1 MASYGLD
8 RVRSAPDDLARQA
21 AAEYLRELLL
31 RPGRPR
37 RTWEQYAERTRHG
50 QVNQLA
56 VAEVLARYLWRHP
69 KRPGD
74 GDLLP
79 RQLKDTAARALSGR
93 LLSKATLELFMEA
106 FALPD
111 AEQDQ
116 LWRLWEG
123 SPRVRMLT
131 GARAIRPDTA
141 DRVAAVLGP
150 PGHQTV
156 SLHDHAFVRAD
167 GQIGGVRT
175 IQVIEAL
182 RDGLDSIPYIYDTAA
197 LTLRVGH
204 GCEAPVGPGSQVKDG
219 PYILRI
225 PLARTLS
232 AGETLSLEYA
242 TTFHY
247 QDVVTAEQR
256 QYRRAVMRRVDNI
269 DLRVEFD
276 PEYVPLSVWWAVW
289 DGVEGGVIEQHRV
302 QPDSQNSVHRYLR
315 LVEKTVAGFYWE
327 DQDRLSRT
335 NRDST
340 RDVCQPSR
348 SAAAQCSRHRK
359 PWLGLPPLPGHFGT
373 GE

>member
-1 MASYGLD
+1 VAGYSSDPLHP
-8 RVRSAPDDLARQA
+8 VPDDPARQA

-37 RTWEQYAERTRHG
+37 RTWEQYAERTRQG

-56 VAEVLARYLWRHP
+56 VAEVLARHLWRNP
-69 KRPGD
+69 RRAGD

-79 RQLKDTAARALSGR
+79 RQLKDTIARALSGR
-93 LLSKATLELFMEA
+93 LLSRATLELFMEA
-106 FALPD
+106 FALPN

-131 GARAIRPDTA
+131 GTRAVRPDTA
-141 DRVAAVLGP
+141 DEVAALLGP

-167 GQIGGVRT
+167 GRIGGVRT

-182 RDGLDSIPYIYDTAA
+182 RDGLDSIPYIYDTSA

-219 PYILRI
+219 PYVLRI
-225 PLARTLS
+225 PLAKTLS
-232 AGETLSLEYA
+232 AGETLSLEYS
-242 TTFHY
+242 TTFQY
-247 QDVVTAEQR
+247 RGEMTADQR

-276 PEYVPLSVWWAVW
+276 PERVPPAIWWAVW
-289 DGVEGGVIEQHRV
+289 DGVDGGITEQYRV
-302 QPDSQNSVHRYLR
+302 EPDSQNSVHRYLH

-327 DQDRLSRT
+327 DCARE
-335 NRDST
+335 
-340 RDVCQPSR
+340 P
-348 SAAAQCSRHRK
+348 A
-359 PWLGLPPLPGHFGT
+359 
-373 GE
+373 

>member
-1 MASYGLD
+1 MASHGLD
-8 RVRSAPDDLARQA
+8 RLHSAPDDLARQA

-56 VAEVLARYLWRHP
+56 VAEVLARHLWQHP
-69 KRPGD
+69 RRRRD

-93 LLSKATLELFMEA
+93 LLSKATLDLFIDA
-106 FALPD
+106 FALPA

-131 GARAIRPDTA
+131 GIRAIRPDTA
-141 DRVAAVLGP
+141 NKVAALLGP

-167 GQIGGVRT
+167 GRIGGVRT
-175 IQVIEAL
+175 IQVLEAL
-182 RDGLDSIPYIYDTAA
+182 RDGLDSIPYIYDTSA

-219 PYILRI
+219 PYVLRI
-225 PLARTLS
+225 PLARTLFCRGD
-232 AGETLSLEYA
+232 AFPGIRN
-242 TTFHY
+242 H
-247 QDVVTAEQR
+247 
-256 QYRRAVMRRVDNI
+256 I
-269 DLRVEFD
+269 
-276 PEYVPLSVWWAVW
+276 
-289 DGVEGGVIEQHRV
+289 
-302 QPDSQNSVHRYLR
+302 
-315 LVEKTVAGFYWE
+315 
-327 DQDRLSRT
+327 
-335 NRDST
+335 
-340 RDVCQPSR
+340 
-348 SAAAQCSRHRK
+348 
-359 PWLGLPPLPGHFGT
+359 PLPGRGNRGAASVSQGGHAPG
-373 GE
+373 G

>member
-1 MASYGLD
+1 MASSGLEPPHT
-8 RVRSAPDDLARQA
+8 APDGLARQA

-37 RTWEQYAERTRHG
+37 RTWERYAERTRHG
-50 QVNQLA
+50 QINQLA
-56 VAEVLARYLWRHP
+56 VAEVLARHLWWHP
-69 KRPGD
+69 RRSGD

-79 RQLKDTAARALSGR
+79 RQLKDTTARALSGR
-93 LLSKATLELFMEA
+93 LLSRATLELFIDA
-106 FALPD
+106 FALPE

-131 GARAIRPDTA
+131 GTRAIHPDTR
-141 DRVAAVLGP
+141 DKVAALLGP

-156 SLHDHAFVRAD
+156 SLHDHASVRAD
-167 GQIGGVRT
+167 GRVGGVRT

-182 RDGLDSIPYIYDTAA
+182 RDGLDSIPYMYNTSA

-204 GCEAPVGPGSQVKDG
+204 GCEAPVGPGRQLEDG
-219 PYILRI
+219 PYVLRI

-242 TTFHY
+242 TTFQY
-247 QDVVTAEQR
+247 RGEMTGDQC
-256 QYRRAVMRRVDNI
+256 QYRRAVMRRVDNV

-276 PEYVPLSVWWAVW
+276 PEHVPPAIWWAVW
-289 DGVEGGVIEQHRV
+289 DGMDGGITEQHRV

-315 LVEKTVAGFYWE
+315 LVEKTVVGFYWE
-327 DQDRLSRT
+327 DLT
-335 NRDST
+335 
-340 RDVCQPSR
+340 DVE
-348 SAAAQCSRHRK
+348 H
-359 PWLGLPPLPGHFGT
+359 
-373 GE
+373 

>member
-1 MASYGLD
+1 MASYGFD
-8 RVRSAPDDLARQA
+8 RVRPAPDDLARQA

-56 VAEVLARYLWRHP
+56 VAEVLARHLWWHP
-69 KRPGD
+69 RRQRD
-74 GDLLP
+74 GELLP
-79 RQLKDTAARALSGR
+79 RQLKDTAACALSGR
-93 LLSKATLELFMEA
+93 LLSRATLELFIDA

-131 GARAIRPDTA
+131 GTRAIRPDTA
-141 DRVAAVLGP
+141 NKVAALLGP

-167 GQIGGVRT
+167 GRIGGVRT
-175 IQVIEAL
+175 IQVLESL
-182 RDGLDSIPYIYDTAA
+182 RDGLDSIPYIYDTSA

-204 GCEAPVGPGSQVKDG
+204 GCEPPVGPGSQVKDG
-219 PYILRI
+219 PYVLRI

-232 AGETLSLEYA
+232 AGETISLEYA

-247 QDVVTAEQR
+247 QGEVTPDQH

-269 DLRVEFD
+269 DLRVKFD
-276 PEYVPLSVWWAVW
+276 PEYVPSAIWWAVW
-289 DGVEGGVIEQHRV
+289 DGVDGGIIEQHRV

-315 LVEKTVAGFYWE
+315 LIEKTVVGFYWE
-327 DQDRLSRT
+327 DRSRE
-335 NRDST
+335 
-340 RDVCQPSR
+340 
-348 SAAAQCSRHRK
+348 SA
-359 PWLGLPPLPGHFGT
+359 
-373 GE
+373 

>member
-1 MASYGLD
+1 MADYGPD
-8 RVRSAPDDLARQA
+8 PAHAPDGPDPGGPVPGGPVPGGPVPAGPVPGGPDPGGPVPGRPARQA
-21 AAEYLRELLL
+21 VGQYLRELLL

-37 RTWEQYAERTRHG
+37 RIWEQYAERTRQG

-56 VAEVLARYLWRHP
+56 VAEVLARHLWQHPRRH
-69 KRPGD
+69 GD
-74 GDLLP
+74 GDVLP
-79 RQLKDTAARALSGR
+79 RQLKDTTSRALSGR
-93 LLSKATLELFMEA
+93 LLSRATLELFMDA

-131 GARAIRPDTA
+131 GTRAVRPDTA
-141 DRVAAVLGP
+141 ERVAALLGP
-150 PGHQTV
+150 PRHQTV

-167 GQIGGVRT
+167 GRVGGVRT

-182 RDGLDSIPYIYDTAA
+182 CDGLNSIPYIYDTSA

-219 PYILRI
+219 PYVLRI

-232 AGETLSLEYA
+232 AGDTLSLEYA
-242 TTFHY
+242 TTFQY
-247 QDVVTAEQR
+247 RGEMTADQR

-276 PEYVPLSVWWAVW
+276 REYAPLAIWWAVW
-289 DGVEGGVIEQHRV
+289 DGVDGGVTEQPRV
-302 QPDSQNSVHRYLR
+302 QPDRQNSVHRYLR
-315 LVEKTVAGFYWE
+315 LVEKTVVGFYWE
-327 DQDRLSRT
+327 DR
-335 NRDST
+335 
-340 RDVCQPSR
+340 P
-348 SAAAQCSRHRK
+348 
-359 PWLGLPPLPGHFGT
+359 
-373 GE
+373 

>member
-1 MASYGLD
+1 MAGYRPDPS
-8 RVRSAPDDLARQA
+8 SAAPDGPARQA
-21 AAEYLRELLL
+21 VGDYLRELLL

-37 RTWEQYAERTRHG
+37 RAWEQYAERTRHG

-56 VAEVLARYLWRHP
+56 VAEVLARHLWQYPR
-69 KRPGD
+69 RPGD
-74 GDLLP
+74 DELLP

-93 LLSKATLELFMEA
+93 VLSRATLELFIEA
-106 FALPD
+106 FALPA

-131 GARAIRPDTA
+131 GTRAVRPDTA
-141 DRVAAVLGP
+141 DQVAALLGP

-167 GQIGGVRT
+167 GRVGGVRT

-182 RDGLDSIPYIYDTAA
+182 RDGLDTIPYIYDTSA

-219 PYILRI
+219 LYVLRI
-225 PLARTLS
+225 PLARTLP

-242 TTFHY
+242 TTFQY
-247 QDVVTAEQR
+247 RGEITADQR

-276 PEYVPLSVWWAVW
+276 PEYGPPAIWWAVW
-289 DGVEGGVIEQHRV
+289 DGVDGDIIERHRV
-302 QPDSQNSVHRYLR
+302 QPDSQNSVHWYLR

-327 DQDRLSRT
+327 GQ
-335 NRDST
+335 
-340 RDVCQPSR
+340 
-348 SAAAQCSRHRK
+348 A
-359 PWLGLPPLPGHFGT
+359 G
-373 GE
+373 

>member
-1 MASYGLD
+1 MASYSLD
-8 RVRSAPDDLARQA
+8 PLHSAPYGLARQA
-21 AAEYLRELLL
+21 TAEYLRELLL

-37 RTWEQYAERTRHG
+37 RTWEQYAERTRQG

-56 VAEVLARYLWRHP
+56 VAEVLARHLWQHPRRH
-69 KRPGD
+69 KD

-93 LLSKATLELFMEA
+93 LLSRATLELFIDA
-106 FALPD
+106 FSLPD

-131 GARAIRPDTA
+131 GTRAIRPHTA
-141 DRVAAVLGP
+141 DKVAALLGP

-156 SLHDHAFVRAD
+156 SLHDHASVRAD
-167 GQIGGVRT
+167 GRVGRVRT

-182 RDGLDSIPYIYDTAA
+182 RDGLDSIPYIYDTSA

-219 PYILRI
+219 PYVLRI
-225 PLARTLS
+225 PLARTLC

-242 TTFHY
+242 TTFHFR
-247 QDVVTAEQR
+247 DEVTAQQR

-269 DLRVEFD
+269 DLRVEF
-276 PEYVPLSVWWAVW
+276 ECVPPAIWWAVW
-289 DGVEGGVIEQHRV
+289 DGVDGGIIEQHPV
-302 QPDSQNSVHRYLR
+302 QPDSQNSVHQYLR
-315 LVEKTVAGFYWE
+315 LVEKTVVGFYWE
-327 DQDRLSRT
+327 
-335 NRDST
+335 NRD
-340 RDVCQPSR
+340 RE
-348 SAAAQCSRHRK
+348 SA
-359 PWLGLPPLPGHFGT
+359 
-373 GE
+373 